1 MDIARID
8 VFVEMF
14 SEGVFIVE
22 DNEIIQCNKI
32 ACKILDCER
41 KDLINLN
48 IQNLFCFSENEM
60 NNIFTSTY
68 NEDKFFYNVILQ
80 NNNDKLISCDFK
92 IMSLDHLTTR
102 ILIVFNEI
110 NTFKNRTE
118 FYSYDILSFNS
129 SNFPK
134 IIIDN
139 TGTIL
144 NYNISFRNIFKEK
157 SQNFSLF
164 NYINLNEYFS
174 SNKKN
179 TINYQLTL
187 QFDKKNE
194 ESYFNMYATKIRLDN
209 EKTGYFVEFFN
220 VRMYDLIN
228 FDKMKTKRILDII
241 SSNIPQGILVE
252 EISTGNVIFCNQ
264 QGQNIYNRL
273 VINNEYIME
282 REELLKEKVSVNN
295 HVFKDNNDYYSI
307 YYMEN
312 NIVHNDRKISIRVNI
327 YEDITK
333 DIVHKEFDMQRS
345 KMSALGQLASG
356 ITHDFNNHLSNIMGY
371 AKLIEESNNIDLIKN
386 YTNKIQHSC
395 KNASSLI
402 KQILMFSK
410 KNFNSFNEVSI
421 LDILNNIVSIMES
434 TFNKNIK
441 IQTSF
446 RAQDNIIYGDEVT
459 IESAMLN
466 LVINAKDAM
475 PQGGGII
482 IETKNEFISSS
493 KIISYGQELKFDNY
507 IVVTISDTGM
517 GIDEEII
524 GKIFEPYFSTK
535 GESGTGLGLPV
546 VFGCM
551 KTHDGCIEVNS
562 NIDKGTSFSLYFPLK
577 KYV

>member
-22 DNEIIQCNKI
+22 NNEIIQCNKI

-48 IQNLFCFSENEM
+48 IQSLFCFSENEIY
-60 NNIFTSTY
+60 NIFTSTY
-68 NEDKFFYNVILQ
+68 NEDKIFHNVILQ
-80 NNNDKLISCDFK
+80 NNSDKLISCDLK
-92 IMSLDHLTTR
+92 IMSLDNLTTR

-110 NTFKNRTE
+110 YTFKNRSE
-118 FYSYDILSFNS
+118 FYSYNILSFKNS
-129 SNFPK
+129 KLPK

-139 TGTIL
+139 AGTIL
-144 NYNISFRNIFKEK
+144 NYNISFENIFKEK
-157 SQNFSLF
+157 SQDFNLF
-164 NYINLNEYFS
+164 NYINLDEYFS
-174 SNKKN
+174 SNKKD
-179 TINYQLTL
+179 TINHQLTL
-187 QFDKKNE
+187 QLDEKNKK
-194 ESYFNMYATKIRLDN
+194 SYFNMYATKIALDN
-209 EKTGYFVEFFN
+209 KKTGYLVEFFD
-220 VRMYDLIN
+220 VRTYDLIN
-228 FDKMKTKRILDII
+228 FDEMKTKRILDII

-252 EISTGNVIFCNQ
+252 EISTGNIIFCNV
-264 QGQNIYNRL
+264 QGHSINNRL
-273 VINNEYIME
+273 ARNNEYKIE
-282 REELLKEKVSVNN
+282 REKLLKEKVSVNN
-295 HVFKDNNDYYSI
+295 HVFKENEDYYSI
-307 YYMEN
+307 YYLEN
-312 NIVHNDRKISIRVNI
+312 AIIHNDRKISIRVNI

-410 KNFNSFNEVSI
+410 KNFNSFNEVNI
-421 LDILNNIVSIMES
+421 LEILNNIVSIMES

-446 RAQDNIIYGDEVT
+446 RAQDSIIYGDEVT
-459 IESAMLN
+459 IESAILN

-493 KIISYGQELKFDNY
+493 KIISYGQELKLDNY
-507 IVVTISDTGM
+507 IVVTITDTGM
-517 GIDEEII
+517 GINEEII

-562 NIDKGTSFSLYFPLK
+562 DIDKGTSFSLYFPLK
-577 KYV
+577 KYT